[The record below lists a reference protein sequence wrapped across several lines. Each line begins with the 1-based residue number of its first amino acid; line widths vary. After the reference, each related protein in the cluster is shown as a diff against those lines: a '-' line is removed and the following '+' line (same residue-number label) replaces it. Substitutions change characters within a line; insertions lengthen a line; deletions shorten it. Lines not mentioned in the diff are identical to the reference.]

1 MPPTSDNL
9 KTFSILAVLAACT
22 VLMIAT
28 IAEHS
33 VTQFLILAGL
43 VVSFLDRHFRFL
55 STQRMID
62 ENTKITATTHAEV
75 NGQVKELLR
84 TTSQAA
90 YAKGLLDGQFL
101 ELQRK
106 HPSPNAAQQQAPPG
120 PIPPSV

>member
-1 MPPTSDNL
+1 MPPTSENL

-106 HPSPNAAQQQAPPG
+106 NPKPQEKGNADAKNPPQ
-120 PIPPSV
+120 